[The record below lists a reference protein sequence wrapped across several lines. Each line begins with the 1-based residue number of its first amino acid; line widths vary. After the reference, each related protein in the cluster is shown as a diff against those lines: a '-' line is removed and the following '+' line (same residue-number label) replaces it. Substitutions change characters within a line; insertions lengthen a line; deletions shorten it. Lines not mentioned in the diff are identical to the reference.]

1 MNISLYNVHF
11 LAIILAVSLLAVT
24 IIQCNNYFKNRDS
37 LKLNKILFFYRIVS
51 VLLIVVLF
59 IHPIISVDKKNN
71 TNQKLSVYIDVSKSM
86 NNSISYNEI
95 KRISDVIKDWS
106 LNNNYQLDFIAIGD
120 SVRYIKDFNNFN
132 FSDSKTDFSNFRN
145 HIIDSESSHFLLLSD
160 GNRPVNNNK

>member
-1 MNISLYNVHF
+1 M
-11 LAIILAVSLLAVT
+11 
-24 IIQCNNYFKNRDS
+24 
-37 LKLNKILFFYRIVS
+37 
-51 VLLIVVLF
+51 IVVLF
-59 IHPIISVDKKNN
+59 IHPINSVDKKNN

-95 KRISDVIKDWS
+95 KRISEVIKDWS

-160 GNRPVNNNK
+160 GNRPVNNNKKYKFKKRINVMGIGEVSKKKRSIMKLIYLR